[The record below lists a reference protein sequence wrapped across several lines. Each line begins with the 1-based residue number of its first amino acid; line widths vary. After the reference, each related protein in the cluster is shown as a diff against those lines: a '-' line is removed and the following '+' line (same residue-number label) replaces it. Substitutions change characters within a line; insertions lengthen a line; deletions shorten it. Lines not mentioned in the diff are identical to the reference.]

1 MSPCSHGADPLS
13 SSCRAGTVLPAC
25 SLTGSTV
32 LSTRDSRVQY
42 CGAVSTSRGGHWTV
56 PGSPAPAVMADP
68 ISAPTTEESTAEAA
82 VVEGGAGT
90 VVGTLAVAGVPA
102 ASPTA
107 AALKPATSPRM
118 PSAAKATP
126 AT

>member
-13 SSCRAGTVLPAC
+13 SNCQAVTVLPTC

-32 LSTRDSRVQY
+32 LSTGDSSVQY

-68 ISAPTTEESTAEAA
+68 ISAPTTEESTVEAA
-82 VVEGGAGT
+82 VVEGGGRRRRRRHGRGDAGGGGCT
-90 VVGTLAVAGVPA
+90 GGQSHRSSVE
-102 ASPTA
+102 AS
-107 AALKPATSPRM
+107 
-118 PSAAKATP
+118 
-126 AT
+126 